1 MSRPIGSK
9 NKFTLEF
16 KQKIETA
23 LNSSIDSIKEDLEAL
38 TPKERLDVL
47 SRLLPFILPRLKEV
61 EFNSNQVE
69 QPNEIKIT
77 IV

>member
-9 NKFTLEF
+9 NKMTIQF

-23 LNSSIDSIKEDLEAL
+23 LDDSINTIKEDLEAL

-47 SRLLPFILPRLKEV
+47 SRLLPFILPRLKEL

>member
-9 NKFTLEF
+9 NRFTLEF

-23 LNSSIDSIKEDLEAL
+23 LNESINTIETDLQSL

-47 SRLLPFILPRLKEV
+47 SRLLPFLLPRLKEI
-61 EFNSNQVE
+61 EFNSNQV
-69 QPNEIKIT
+69 QTPDEIKIT

>member
-1 MSRPIGSK
+1 MGRPQGSRNSYSIQ
-9 NKFTLEF
+9 F

-23 LNSSIDSIKEDLEAL
+23 LDESINTIQEDLKAL
-38 TPKERLDVL
+38 TSKERLDVL
-47 SRLLPFILPRLKEV
+47 SRLLPFILPKLREIDV
-61 EFNSNQVE
+61 TTNPVE

>member
-1 MSRPIGSK
+1 MGRPQGSRNIY
-9 NKFTLEF
+9 TIQF

-23 LNSSIDSIKEDLEAL
+23 LDSSIDSIKEDLEAL

-61 EFNSNQVE
+61 DVTTNQVE

>member
-1 MSRPIGSK
+1 MGRPQGSK
-9 NKFTLEF
+9 NLYSIQF

-23 LNSSIDSIKEDLEAL
+23 LDDSINTIQEDLKAL

-47 SRLLPFILPRLKEV
+47 SKLLPFILPRLKELEV
-61 EFNSNQVE
+61 TTNQIE